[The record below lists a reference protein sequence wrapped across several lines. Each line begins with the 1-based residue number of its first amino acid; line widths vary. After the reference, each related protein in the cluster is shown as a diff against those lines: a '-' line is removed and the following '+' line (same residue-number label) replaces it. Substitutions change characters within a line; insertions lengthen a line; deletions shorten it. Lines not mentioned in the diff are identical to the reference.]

1 MSKAFEKIMA
11 GLDDA
16 RDWLDGERKGF
27 VAHRVEIREP
37 DAKAIRDA
45 TGLSRPDFA
54 RRIGVALD
62 TLEEW
67 EQGRARPEGPA
78 RVLLALIERRPSLA
92 RDELAR

>member
-1 MSKAFEKIMA
+1 MRKAFETIMA

-16 RDWLDGERKGF
+16 KDWLDGKREGF
-27 VAHRVEIREP
+27 SAHRVEIREP

-54 RRIGVALD
+54 RRIGVAPD
-62 TLEEW
+62 TLKGW

-92 RDELAR
+92 RDELAV